1 MKRGFLLG
9 KFMPPH
15 AGHVA
20 LVNAARA
27 LVDELTILVC
37 WLPDDPVSG
46 EMRLAWMKQLF
57 PTCRVIGQADP
68 APQDPTESADFW
80 AVWKPIVAAVHPK
93 KIDYLFAGEA
103 NGAELAKH
111 VGGKFV
117 PLGARILGADQA
129 GLGGLSGSAVRAD
142 PFAHWSY
149 LPPPVRDHYAL
160 TICLH
165 GVESVG
171 KSTLAERLAAHYDTI
186 VVPEYGRAHCELY
199 GTDCRDT
206 DLRLMGL
213 AQQASIDAAR
223 PWCNRRLIADT
234 DALMTAAW
242 SQMMIGYAS
251 DELLVQKKADL
262 YLVLG
267 TDAPFVDDGTRIYGE
282 PEVRAKFDRVAR
294 EVLRVGRVPQVE
306 IAGSWDERF
315 DAACAAIDALSSQ
328 RREAIDALSG
338 QRSVAIEGLGAKSA

>member
-15 AGHVA
+15 AGHVT
-20 LVNAARA
+20 LIDAARA

-37 WLPDDPVSG
+37 WLPGDPIAG
-46 EMRLAWMKQLF
+46 ELRLAWMKALF
-57 PTCRVIGQADP
+57 PNCRVIGHADP
-68 APQDPTESADFW
+68 APQDPIETPDFW

-93 KIDYLFAGEA
+93 PIHYLFAGEEY
-103 NGAELAKH
+103 GAELARQ
-111 VGGKFV
+111 VGGLFV
-117 PLGARILGADQA
+117 PLGARILGADAQ
-129 GLGGLSGSAVRAD
+129 GLGGLSGVAVRSN
-142 PFAHWSY
+142 PFAHWDY

-171 KSTLAERLAAHYDTI
+171 KSMLAERLAAHYDTI

-251 DELLVQKKADL
+251 DELLVQRKADL

-282 PEVRAKFDRVAR
+282 PEVRAKFDRLAR
-294 EVLRVGRVPQVE
+294 EVLRVARVTTVDV
-306 IAGSWDERF
+306 AGSWDERF
-315 DAACAAIDALSSQ
+315 DAACAAIDALERNRVPS
-328 RREAIDALSG
+328 D
-338 QRSVAIEGLGAKSA
+338 

>member
-1 MKRGFLLG
+1 MKRGFILG
-9 KFMPPH
+9 EFQPPH

-20 LVNAARA
+20 EINAARA
-27 LVDELTILVC
+27 LVDELTILVS
-37 WLPDDPVSG
+37 WSPDDPIDG
-46 EMRLAWMKQLF
+46 EKRVNWMQSLF
-57 PTCRVIGQADP
+57 PACRVIGQVDP
-68 APQDPTESADFW
+68 ARQHSVGSPEHMA
-80 AVWKPIVAAVHPK
+80 AWKPIIAAVHPEP
-93 KIDYLFAGEA
+93 IDYLFACTGDEA
-103 NGAELAKH
+103 KLARQ
-111 VGGKFV
+111 VGGMFV
-117 PLGARILGADQA
+117 PLGARILGADKG
-129 GLGGLSGSAVRAD
+129 GLGGLTGEKVRAD
-142 PFAHWSY
+142 PFGHWNY
-149 LPPPVRDHYAL
+149 LPHPVRDHYAL

-171 KSTLAERLAAHYDTI
+171 KSSLSERLAAHYGTI

-223 PWCNRRLIADT
+223 PWCTHRLIADT

-251 DELLVQKKADL
+251 DELLVQRKADL
-262 YLVLG
+262 YLVLD

-282 PEVRAKFDRVAR
+282 PETRAKFDRLAR
-294 EVLRVGRVPQVE
+294 EVLRVARVKTVD

-315 DAACAAIDALSSQ
+315 KAACAAIDALGD
-328 RREAIDALSG
+328 RTTVD
-338 QRSVAIEGLGAKSA
+338 

>member
-15 AGHVA
+15 AGHIA
-20 LVNAARA
+20 LVNAALD

-37 WLPDDPVSG
+37 WLPGDPIPG
-46 EMRLAWMKQLF
+46 ERRLAWMKELF
-57 PTCRVIGQADP
+57 PRARVIGHADP
-68 APQDPTESADFW
+68 VPQHPDDSADFW
-80 AVWKPIVAAVHPK
+80 AVWKPIVAAIHPEP
-93 KIDYLFAGEA
+93 IDYLFAGEEY
-103 NGAELAKH
+103 GAELARQ
-111 VGGKFV
+111 VGGLFV
-117 PLGARILGADQA
+117 PLGARILGADKG

-142 PFAHWSY
+142 PFGHWDY

-171 KSTLAERLAAHYDTI
+171 KSMLAERLAAHYGTI

-223 PWCNRRLIADT
+223 PWCNHRLIADT

-267 TDAPFVDDGTRIYGE
+267 TDAPFIDDGTRIYGE
-282 PEVRAKFDRVAR
+282 PEVRARFDRVAR
-294 EVLRVGRVPQVE
+294 EVLRVARVKTVD

-315 DAACAAIDALSSQ
+315 DAACAAIDALGN
-328 RREAIDALSG
+328 RTTFD
-338 QRSVAIEGLGAKSA
+338 

>member
-9 KFMPPH
+9 KFLPPH
-15 AGHVA
+15 AGHVT
-20 LVNAARA
+20 LIDAARQ

-37 WLPDDPVSG
+37 WLPGDPVPG
-46 EMRLAWMKQLF
+46 EQRLAWMKSLF
-57 PTCRVIGQADP
+57 PTCRIIGHADP
-68 APQDPTESADFW
+68 APQGPAETPGFW
-80 AVWKPIVAAVHPK
+80 AVWKPIVAAAHPEP
-93 KIDYLFAGEA
+93 IDYLFAGEA
-103 NGAELAKH
+103 YGAELARQ

-117 PLGARILGADQA
+117 PLGARNLGADGQ

-142 PFAHWSY
+142 PFGHWHY

-171 KSTLAERLAAHYDTI
+171 KSMLGERLAAHYETI

-223 PWCNRRLIADT
+223 PWCNQRLIADT

-251 DELLVQKKADL
+251 DELLVQKKANL
-262 YLVLG
+262 YLMLG
-267 TDAPFVDDGTRIYGE
+267 TDAPFIDDGTRVYGE

-294 EVLRVGRVPQVE
+294 EVLGVARVRVVE
-306 IAGSWDERF
+306 IGGSWDERF
-315 DAACAAIDALSSQ
+315 EQACAAIDDL
-328 RREAIDALSG
+328 RRD
-338 QRSVAIEGLGAKSA
+338 

>member
-15 AGHVA
+15 AGHVT
-20 LVNAARA
+20 LIDAARA

-37 WLPDDPVSG
+37 WLPGDPIAG
-46 EMRLAWMKQLF
+46 ELRLAWMKALF
-57 PTCRVIGQADP
+57 PNCRVIGHADP
-68 APQDPTESADFW
+68 APQDPTETPDFW

-93 KIDYLFAGEA
+93 PIHYLFAGEEY
-103 NGAELAKH
+103 GAELARQ
-111 VGGKFV
+111 VGGLFV
-117 PLGARILGADQA
+117 PLGARILGADAQ
-129 GLGGLSGSAVRAD
+129 GLGGLSGAAVRSN
-142 PFAHWSY
+142 PFAHWDY

-171 KSTLAERLAAHYDTI
+171 KSMLAERLAAHYDTI
-186 VVPEYGRAHCELY
+186 VVPEYGRAHCEVY

-251 DELLVQKKADL
+251 DELLVQRKADL

-282 PEVRAKFDRVAR
+282 PEVRAKFDRLAR
-294 EVLRVGRVPQVE
+294 EVLRVARVTTVDV
-306 IAGSWDERF
+306 AGSWDERF
-315 DAACAAIDALSSQ
+315 DAACAAIDALERNRVPS
-328 RREAIDALSG
+328 D
-338 QRSVAIEGLGAKSA
+338 